1 MRRTVHVLLAL
12 LVLFLAGACQKE
24 KSEINMTSGGIAIKG
39 YDPVA
44 YFTEHEPVRGSEQYG
59 YQWKGATWL
68 FVNQAH
74 LDLFKDDPEK
84 YSPKYGG
91 YCAYAVSQDTLA
103 DIDPQS
109 WDIVD
114 GKLYLNLNKQVQGL
128 WRKDMPG
135 YIEKADKYWPNVLK
149 K

>member
-1 MRRTVHVLLAL
+1 MERTVRVMFVLAMLILA
-12 LVLFLAGACQKE
+12 AACQKE
-24 KSEINMTSGGIAIKG
+24 KTTINMTGEGIAIKG

-44 YFTEHEPVRGSEQYG
+44 YFTEREPVQGSMKFRFDWE
-59 YQWKGATWL
+59 GATWL
-68 FVNQAH
+68 FESQQH
-74 LDLFKDDPEK
+74 LDLFKDNPEK

-91 YCAYAVSQDTLA
+91 YCAYAVSQNTLA

-114 GKLYLNLNKQVQGL
+114 GRLYLNLNKDVQGL

-135 YIEKADKYWPNVLK
+135 YIEKADRNWPSVLDK
-149 K
+149 